1 MKKVA
6 EDRITIRVFR
16 KDKDIFR
23 KISFELRME
32 NERITEAILFK
43 EMVDWLKKN
52 KEFVAKKYSI
62 ARG

>member
-52 KEFVAKKYSI
+52 KEFVARKYSF